1 VAVMINKL
9 FSILGMATPIIIHI
23 VVMSVI
29 LALAL
34 LNIKYGVEAELMST
48 NYFYL
53 VDSIYGM
60 VHLLYFGSIISFI
73 VLYLSFC
80 LISKWIENRKQI
92 QANHIENNK

>member
-1 VAVMINKL
+1 MIKKL
-9 FSILGMATPIIIHI
+9 FSILGLAAPIIIHI

-29 LALAL
+29 LVLVL

-53 VDSIYGM
+53 VDSIYGI

-73 VLYLSFC
+73 VLYLSF
-80 LISKWIENRKQI
+80 ISKWIGNRKQI
-92 QANHIENNK
+92 KANHIENNK